1 MNNTAYEKEK
11 RAGGVL
17 AAATPLLC
25 LLFSTYEL
33 WERHPACHFFPLPL
47 AALGWLIFQTRQ
59 HAGKAPST
67 PVRGWLVCLYLL
79 LAVAAFGLV
88 SPFLA
93 GISFVVAMMAYG
105 MSLDA
110 RGRNLFPTWSYAA
123 LSLFF
128 IPPPLELDD
137 QLYQLLAG
145 LAARLSQGWLDTL
158 GVVHVVEGVIVA
170 TPLKRFFV
178 DDACSGTNSLLV
190 ALCVAVILASLKKRT
205 LPHLAALLVTTAL
218 VSVATNVLRICVVI
232 GSLHLWKVELDSGM
246 PHEMLGIAFFLL
258 DLLLVLSADHGLH
271 FTLNRPQTVT
281 EEPTANMIRPV
292 GTVSAWHQRISLAG
306 AVAGLLILLGPAAL
320 ALTRSTETASQT
332 AGLEQFTMPQQLG
345 GWVRTG
351 EKPVEDTVIGKLGV
365 RNQVWLYRNNGME
378 AYVAVNFPFL
388 GFHDTRVCY
397 QGQGWQF
404 QRQIDSTLPGD
415 TTANTVR
422 FLQMHQ
428 PTELMHADLWLCVLD
443 EKGVPCSF
451 SSENMLERVTDRVV
465 SRWKQEDKPTTT
477 YVLQVLAVEPGNQEG
492 AQRTYTDLVAGARD
506 GLAAAISNRNEPQGK
521 ESE

>member
-1 MNNTAYEKEK
+1 MNNIAYEKEK

-47 AALGWLIFQTRQ
+47 AALGWLIFQTRP
-59 HAGKAPST
+59 HAGTAPAT
-67 PVRGWLVCLYLL
+67 PARNWLVCLYLA
-79 LAVAAFGLV
+79 LALAAFGLV

-93 GISFVVAMMAYG
+93 GLSFVVAMLAYSCSLGGEGRG
-105 MSLDA
+105 M
-110 RGRNLFPTWSYAA
+110 FPAWSFPA
-123 LSLFF
+123 LALFF

-137 QLYQLLAG
+137 ELHQVLAG
-145 LAARLSQGWLDTL
+145 LAARLSQGWLDTM
-158 GVVHVVEGVIVA
+158 GVIHVVEGVIVA
-170 TPLKRFFV
+170 TPEKRFFV

-190 ALCVAVILASLKKRT
+190 ALCVAVVLASLKKRT
-205 LPHLAALLVTTAL
+205 LPHLAALLAVTGL
-218 VSVATNVLRICVVI
+218 VSVASNVLRICVVI
-232 GSLHLWKVELDSGM
+232 GGLHLWKVELDSGM
-246 PHEMLGIAFFLL
+246 PHEMLGIAFFVL

-271 FTLNRPQTVT
+271 FTLNRPQPVR
-281 EEPTANMIRPV
+281 EEPMMNMPRSSGMPPLWHKR
-292 GTVSAWHQRISLAG
+292 VSVIAA
-306 AVAGLLILLGPAAL
+306 AAGLMLLLGPAAL
-320 ALTRSTETASQT
+320 SLTRSTSTAEPTAS
-332 AGLEQFTMPQQLG
+332 LDQFTMPQQLG
-345 GWVRTG
+345 GWVRAG

-365 RNQVWLYRNNGME
+365 RNQVWLYRNNGLE

-388 GFHDTRVCY
+388 GFHDTRLCY

-415 TTANTVR
+415 AGNTLR
-422 FLQMHQ
+422 FLHMHQ

-443 EKGVPCSF
+443 EKGTARTF
-451 SSENMLERVTDRVV
+451 SSENLVERMTNRLI
-465 SRWKQEDKPTTT
+465 SRWQEGDAATTT
-477 YVLQVLAVEPGNQEG
+477 YVLQVLAVEPGSQEG
-492 AQRTYTDLVAGARD
+492 AQRSYIDLVTGARD

>member
-1 MNNTAYEKEK
+1 MNNIAYEKEK

-47 AALGWLIFQTRQ
+47 AALGWLIFQTRPY
-59 HAGKAPST
+59 AGAAPPT
-67 PVRGWLVCLYLL
+67 PVRRWLVCLYLV
-79 LAVAAFGLV
+79 LALGAFGLV

-93 GISFVVAMMAYG
+93 GISFVVAMVAYG
-105 MSLDA
+105 MSLGGQ
-110 RGRNLFPTWSYAA
+110 GRSLFPTWSYAA

-137 QLYQLLAG
+137 QLHQMLAG
-145 LAARLSQGWLDTL
+145 LAARLSQGWLDTM
-158 GVVHVVEGVIVA
+158 GVIHVVEGVIVA
-170 TPLKRFFV
+170 TPEKRFFV

-190 ALCVAVILASLKKRT
+190 ALCVAVIMASLKRRT
-205 LPHLAALLVTTAL
+205 LPHLAALLVITSL

-232 GSLHLWKVELDSGM
+232 GSLHLWKIELDSGM
-246 PHEMLGIAFFLL
+246 PHEMLGIAFFVL
-258 DLLLVLSADHGLH
+258 DLLLVLSADHGLQ
-271 FTLNRPQTVT
+271 FTLNRTQRAP
-281 EEPTANMIRPV
+281 EEPAANMVRTG
-292 GTVSAWHQRISLAG
+292 GTAPLWHQRVSLAG
-306 AVAGLLILLGPAAL
+306 AVAGLVILLGPAAL
-320 ALTRSTETASQT
+320 ALTRSTESSSHT

-345 GWVRTG
+345 SWVRTG

-365 RNQVWLYRNNGME
+365 RNQVWLYRKNGLE

-415 TTANTVR
+415 NTANTVR

-428 PTELMHADLWLCVLD
+428 PTELMRADLWLCVLD
-443 EKGVPCSF
+443 EKGVACSF
-451 SSENMLERVTDRVV
+451 SSENMVERMKDRLV
-465 SRWKQEDKPTTT
+465 SRWKQEDKLTTT
-477 YVLQVLAVEPGNQEG
+477 YVLQVLAVEPGSQEG
-492 AQRTYTDLVAGARD
+492 AQRSYMDLVAGARD
-506 GLAAAISNRNEPQGK
+506 GLAAAIINRNEPQGK